1 VNWNISLT
9 RNLQEKNKSIKILN
23 LIRGYKILF
32 IETESKMNSTNLPP
46 PPPIPPRQTKSDD
59 KTTPP
64 PPSSL
69 LAPVK
74 PVPSSSVGNNNGNTK
89 KGLPIYSS
97 IPISTNFSIESSNG
111 VISNSHHIDDDNDQT
126 LLIQLSPQKTPPSLP
141 NG

>member
-1 VNWNISLT
+1 
-9 RNLQEKNKSIKILN
+9 
-23 LIRGYKILF
+23 
-32 IETESKMNSTNLPP
+32 MNSTNLPP

-69 LAPVK
+69 APVK
-74 PVPSSSVGNNNGNTK
+74 QSNPVPSSSVGNNNVNTK
-89 KGLPIYSS
+89 TGLPIYS
-97 IPISTNFSIESSNG
+97 PILISMNFSIESSNA

-126 LLIQLSPQKTPPSLP
+126 LLIQLSPQKTSPSQT